1 MGHRIGRFALPPG
14 GFALA
19 LAMLILGAAGSRAA
33 AQDMPVPVET
43 QVPILL
49 KILTFDRAITAR
61 PADRLVIGIIFQGRN
76 RISSEIGEQVLR
88 QLKASAPAVRVVP
101 IDLDRTD
108 DLVAA
113 LVRDSVQ
120 VLYVAPLQAVAIPT
134 LSKATRERQ
143 VLSYTGVP
151 RYVEQG
157 LAVGLDVNGL
167 RPQIVINLEASRAE
181 GAVFSA
187 QLLKLVRLTGAK
199 SVRP

>member
-1 MGHRIGRFALPPG
+1 MRHWLSRYALPPG

-19 LAMLILGAAGSRAA
+19 FAMLTLGAAGSRAV

-61 PADRLVIGIIFQGRN
+61 PSDRLVIGIIFQGRN
-76 RISSEIGEQVLR
+76 RNSSEIADQVLR
-88 QLKASAPAVRVVP
+88 QLKAAAPAIRVVP
-101 IDLDRTD
+101 MDLDRTD

-113 LVRDSVQ
+113 LLRDSVQ
-120 VLYVAPLQAVAIPT
+120 VLYVAPLQAVAIST

-157 LAVGLDVNGL
+157 LAVGIDVSGM

-187 QLLKLVRLTGAK
+187 QLLKLVRLTAAK
-199 SVRP
+199 SDGP

>member
-1 MGHRIGRFALPPG
+1 MGHRVGQRALTPG
-14 GFALA
+14 AFALA
-19 LAMLILGAAGSRAA
+19 LAMLILGAAGSRAV

-61 PADRLVIGIIFQGRN
+61 PSDRLVIGIIFQGRN
-76 RISSEIGEQVLR
+76 RISSEIGDQVLR

-101 IDLDRTD
+101 MDLDRTD

-113 LVRDSVQ
+113 LLRDSVQ
-120 VLYVAPLQAVAIPT
+120 VLYVAPLQAVAIST

-157 LAVGLDVNGL
+157 LAVGIDVDGM

-199 SVRP
+199 SVGP